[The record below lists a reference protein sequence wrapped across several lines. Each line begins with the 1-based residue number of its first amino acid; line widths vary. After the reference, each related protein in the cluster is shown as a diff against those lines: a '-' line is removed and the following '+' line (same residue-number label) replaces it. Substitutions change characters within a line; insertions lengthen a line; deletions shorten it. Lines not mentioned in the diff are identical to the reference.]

1 METRKVARA
10 VILVAIG
17 VAISPFTSIP
27 IGIAR
32 INPAQ
37 HFVNV
42 VGAVLL
48 GPWWAAGIALVI
60 GILRNALGT
69 GTLLAFPGG
78 MIGAFL
84 AGTVYRYT
92 RNIYLGALGEV
103 LGTGFLGSVVSV
115 LIVAPVFMGKA
126 MAMGALMI
134 AFSGSTIL
142 GSIIAIF
149 ALKLLDR
156 AGFLN
161 PPGPRPAMDKSLR
174 KSGD

>member
-10 VILVAIG
+10 IVLVAIG
-17 VAISPFTSIP
+17 VALSPFTSIP

-48 GPWWAAGIALVI
+48 GPWWATGIALAI
-60 GILRNALGT
+60 GVLRNALGT

-84 AGTVYRYT
+84 AGLAYQFT
-92 RNIYLGALGEV
+92 RNLYVGALGEV
-103 LGTGFLGSVVSV
+103 LGTGFFGAVVSV
-115 LIVAPVFMGKA
+115 LIIAPVFMGKA

-134 AFSGSTIL
+134 AFSGSTLL
-142 GSIIAIF
+142 GSILGIL
-149 ALKLLDR
+149 ALRLLER
-156 AGFLN
+156 AGFVRL
-161 PPGPRPAMDKSLR
+161 KS
-174 KSGD
+174 KGA

>member
-1 METRKVARA
+1 METRKIARA

-27 IGIAR
+27 IGIAK

-42 VGAVLL
+42 IAAILL
-48 GPWWAAGIALVI
+48 GPWWATGIALII

-84 AGTVYRYT
+84 AGIAFRYS
-92 RNIYLGALGEV
+92 RNIYLGALGEII
-103 LGTGFLGSVVSV
+103 GTGLLGATVSA
-115 LIVAPVFMGKA
+115 LIVAPVLMGKT
-126 MAMGALMI
+126 MALGALII
-134 AFSGSTIL
+134 AFSGSTIV
-142 GSIIAIF
+142 GAIIGIF
-149 ALKLLDR
+149 GLKLLER
-156 AGFLN
+156 AGLARLKPERGRPSN
-161 PPGPRPAMDKSLR
+161 DPPL
-174 KSGD
+174 

>member
-1 METRKVARA
+1 MMETRTVARA
-10 VILVAIG
+10 IILIAFG
-17 VAISPFTSIP
+17 VALSPFTSIP
-27 IGIAR
+27 IGIAK

-48 GPWWAAGIALVI
+48 GPWWATGIALII

-84 AGTVYRYT
+84 AGLAYQYS
-92 RNIYLGALGEV
+92 RNIYLGALGEMI
-103 LGTGFLGSVVSV
+103 GTGLLGAIVST

-126 MAMGALMI
+126 MALGALII

-142 GSIIAIF
+142 GSIIGIL
-149 ALKLLDR
+149 ALKLLER
-156 AGFLN
+156 AGLV
-161 PPGPRPAMDKSLR
+161 KLR
-174 KSGD
+174 NR